1 MTEILAARSVLL
13 DGRFGPGWVAIA
25 DGRVVDAAA
34 GDAPPGAIDLGAL
47 LLAPGFVDIQV
58 NGCGR
63 VDFLRA
69 AGDEWSVAGRTLAAA
84 GTTSFL
90 PTLCSSPRDRYAV
103 ALDRVRDARD
113 RIDGARIDG
122 VHLEGPF
129 LGGAPG
135 AHPPALLGPVDL
147 DWLRTL
153 TTDAPD
159 LVRLITLAP
168 EADPDGAATSALVA
182 AGVRVALGHSTCSY
196 EDARRAADAGATIVT
211 HLGNGMRPLHQRDPG
226 LVGAALTDPRLVPSV
241 IADGVH
247 LHEAF
252 LRIATAMR
260 PDAILVSDA
269 VATGIEYFGAAVTE
283 HDGAAFL
290 PDGTLTG
297 ATVMLD
303 ACVRTLL
310 RLGVPPALAVSMAS
324 VHPARAVGL
333 DTWGAVGVGGR
344 ADLVALDPRD
354 ATVRAVWI
362 DGRPAGT
369 DAP

>member
-1 MTEILAARSVLL
+1 MTEILAARSVLS
-13 DGRFGPGWVAIA
+13 DGRFGPGWLAIA
-25 DGRVVDAAA
+25 DGRVVDAGS
-34 GDAPPGAIDLGAL
+34 GDAPAGATDLGAL

-58 NGCGR
+58 NGCQA

-69 AGDEWSVAGRTLAAA
+69 SGDEWSVAGRALAAS

-90 PTLCSSPRDRYAV
+90 PTLCSSPRDRYAG
-103 ALDRVRDARD
+103 ALDRVRDARE
-113 RIDGARIDG
+113 RAEGARIDG

-135 AHPPALLGPVDL
+135 AHPPALLGPVDHMWLAALL
-147 DWLRTL
+147 DGWSDLLR
-153 TTDAPD
+153 
-159 LVRLITLAP
+159 LVTLAP
-168 EADPDGAATSALVA
+168 EADPDGAATRRLVA

-196 EDARRAADAGATIVT
+196 DEAVRAADAGASIVT

-247 LHEAF
+247 LHDAF
-252 LRIATAMR
+252 LRVATAMR

-269 VATGIEYFGAAVTE
+269 VATGIEYFGAAVAAI
-283 HDGAAFL
+283 DGAAFL
-290 PDGTLTG
+290 PDGMLTG

-310 RLGVPPALAVSMAS
+310 RLGVPPALALSMAS
-324 VHPARAVGL
+324 VHPARAIGL

-344 ADLVALDPRD
+344 ADLIGLDPRD

-362 DGRPAGT
+362 DGRPV
-369 DAP
+369 DAA

>member
-13 DGRFGPGWVAIA
+13 DGEFRPGWLAVA
-25 DGRVVDAAA
+25 DGVVVEAAP
-34 GDAPPGAIDLGAL
+34 GDAPAGATDLGAL

-58 NGCGR
+58 NGCGA

-69 AGDEWSVAGRTLAAA
+69 EGDDWSIAGRRLAAA
-84 GTTSFL
+84 GTTSYL

-103 ALDRVRDARD
+103 ALDRVRGARGHAE
-113 RIDGARIDG
+113 GARIDG

-147 DWLRTL
+147 EWLATL
-153 TTDAPD
+153 TVGRPD
-159 LVRLITLAP
+159 LIRLVTLAP
-168 EADPDGAATSALVA
+168 EADPGGAATRTLVA
-182 AGVRVALGHSTCSY
+182 GGVTVALGHSACSY
-196 EDARRAADAGATIVT
+196 DDALRAADAGASIVT

-226 LVGAALTDPRLVPSV
+226 LVGAALTDPRLVPSL

-247 LHEAF
+247 LHDAF

-283 HDGAAFL
+283 RDGAAFL

-297 ATVMLD
+297 ATVALD

-310 RLGVPPALAVSMAS
+310 RLGVPAPLAFSMAS

-333 DTWGAVGVGGR
+333 GTWGAVGTGGR
-344 ADLVALDPRD
+344 ADLIAIDPRD
-354 ATVRAVWI
+354 ASVRAVWI
-362 DGRPAGT
+362 DGDSFPAE
-369 DAP
+369 AP